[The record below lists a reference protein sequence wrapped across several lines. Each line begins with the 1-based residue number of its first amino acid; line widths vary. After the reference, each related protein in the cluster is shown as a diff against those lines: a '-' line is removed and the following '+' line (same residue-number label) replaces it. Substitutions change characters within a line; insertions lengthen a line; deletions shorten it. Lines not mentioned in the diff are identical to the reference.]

1 MVRLVRVAHYFA
13 DESMQGTMQRIR
25 QGAIDEGWKIF
36 FQDIPVSQEFKDYLE
51 RIAKVMPKLKYAPYE
66 IAYVNRTV
74 FDETGTYQTTKSF
87 RLAKSILLYMD
98 EYPFELGR
106 ASYGD
111 HSVNGSG
118 EETYAVYSRRI
129 QNAKY
134 ATHRDQHFMI
144 MSSDMEKSVKNVRKY
159 VVPYTARELARALY
173 DPFHTGAGRALQKA
187 QSDVG
192 EAIKTVK
199 YNDRALVT
207 EIQHLIKMGVQFTT
221 PEFTELAKNL
231 PSLTE
236 QLVTEKQR
244 KPDGIFVAFK
254 QVGDETYADMCYVSD
269 VRNCYQPK
277 FSNEVSEL
285 VKVSELPEEIA
296 GNIAVLNI
304 LQNDAYV
311 DGVGAKIDNTHFWLE
326 RG

>member
-1 MVRLVRVAHYFA
+1 MVRLVRMSHYFD
-13 DESMQGTMQRIR
+13 DESSQARAKTIPQL
-25 QGAIDEGWKIF
+25 AKDDGWKIF
-36 FQDIPVSQEFKDYLE
+36 FQGTPVSQELNDYLE
-51 RIAKVMPKLKYAPYE
+51 GIVKVMPKLKFAPYD
-66 IAYVNRTV
+66 IAYANKTV
-74 FDETGTYQTTKSF
+74 FDESGTYQTTKSF
-87 RLAKSILLYMD
+87 RLAKSFLLYMD

-106 ASYGD
+106 ASHGD

-129 QNAKY
+129 NNAKY

-144 MSSDMEKSVKNVRKY
+144 MASDMGKAIKNIRKY

-173 DPFHTGAGRALQKA
+173 DPFHTGVSRALQKA

-207 EIQHLIKMGVQFTT
+207 EIQHLMKMGVQFST
-221 PEFTELAKNL
+221 PEFVELAKNL

-236 QLVTEKQR
+236 QLVTEKNR
-244 KPDGIFVAFK
+244 KPDGMFVAFK
-254 QVGDETYADMCYVSD
+254 QIGDETYADICVTSD
-269 VRNCYQPK
+269 VRNSYQPK
-277 FSNEVSEL
+277 FTEDIQT
-285 VKVSELPEEIA
+285 VKVSDLPQEIA

-311 DGVGAKIDNTHFWLE
+311 DGVGAKIDDTHFWLE

>member
-1 MVRLVRVAHYFA
+1 MVRLVRMSHYFA
-13 DESMQGTMQRIR
+13 DEGMQGRLANIKEDATT
-25 QGAIDEGWKIF
+25 EGWKIL
-36 FQDIPVSQEFKDYLE
+36 FQGVPVSQELNDYLE
-51 RIAKVMPKLKYAPYE
+51 GIVKVMPNLKFTPYE
-66 IAYVNRTV
+66 IAYANKTV
-74 FDETGTYQTTKSF
+74 FDDTGTYQTTKSF

-106 ASYGD
+106 VSFGD
-111 HSVNGSG
+111 HSVNGAG

-129 QNAKY
+129 NNAKY

-144 MSSDMEKSVKNVRKY
+144 MANDMSKAIKNVRKY

-173 DPFHTGAGRALQKA
+173 DPFHTGVGRALQKA
-187 QSDVG
+187 QNDVG

-207 EIQHLIKMGVQFTT
+207 EIQHLMKMGVQFTT
-221 PEFTELAKNL
+221 PEFAELAKNL

-236 QLVTEKQR
+236 QLVTEKNR
-244 KPDGIFVAFK
+244 KPDGMFVAFK
-254 QVGDETYADMCYVSD
+254 QIGDETYVDVCVVAD
-269 VRNCYQPK
+269 VRGSYQPK
-277 FSNEVSEL
+277 FTEDMQTI
-285 VKVSELPEEIA
+285 KVSDLPQEIA

-311 DGVGAKIDNTHFWLE
+311 DGVGAKIDDTHFWLE

>member
-1 MVRLVRVAHYFA
+1 MTRLVRVAHYFA
-13 DESMQGTMQRIR
+13 DESMQGTMQRIK
-25 QGAIDEGWKIF
+25 QTAIDEGWKVF
-36 FQDIPVSQEFKDYLE
+36 FQGIPVSQEFNDYLE
-51 RIAKVMPKLKYAPYE
+51 GIAKVMPKLKFAPYE
-66 IAYVNRTV
+66 IAYANKTV
-74 FDETGTYQTTKSF
+74 FDESGTYQTTKSF

-111 HSVNGSG
+111 HSVNTSG

-129 QNAKY
+129 SNAKY
-134 ATHRDQHFMI
+134 AQHRDQHHMI
-144 MSSDMEKSVKNVRKY
+144 MASDMSKAIKNIRKY

-173 DPFHTGAGRALQKA
+173 DPFFTGVGRALQKA

-199 YNDRALVT
+199 YNDRALIT
-207 EIQHLIKMGVQFTT
+207 EIQHLMKMGVQFST
-221 PEFTELAKNL
+221 PEFAELAKTL

-236 QLVTEKQR
+236 QLVTEKNR
-244 KPDGIFVAFK
+244 KPDGMFVAFK
-254 QVGDETYADMCYVSD
+254 QIGEETYADICVASD
-269 VRNCYQPK
+269 VRSSYQPK
-277 FSNEVSEL
+277 FTEDIQT
-285 VKVSELPEEIA
+285 VKVSDLPQEIA

-311 DGVGAKIDNTHFWLE
+311 DGVGAKIDDTHFWLE

>member
-13 DESMQGTMQRIR
+13 DESMQSTMQRIK
-25 QGAIDEGWKIF
+25 QTAIDEGWKIF
-36 FQDIPVSQEFKDYLE
+36 FQDIPVAQEFKDYLDG
-51 RIAKVMPKLKYAPYE
+51 IAKVMPNLKFAPYE
-66 IAYVNRTV
+66 IAYANKTV
-74 FDETGTYQTTKSF
+74 FDESGTYQTTKSF

-118 EETYAVYSRRI
+118 DETYAVYSRRI
-129 QNAKY
+129 SNAKY

-144 MSSDMEKSVKNVRKY
+144 MANDMSKAIKNVRKY

-173 DPFHTGAGRALQKA
+173 DPFHTGVSRALQKA
-187 QSDVG
+187 QNDVG

-207 EIQHLIKMGVQFTT
+207 EIQHLMKLGVQFTT
-221 PEFTELAKNL
+221 PEFAELAKNL

-236 QLVTEKQR
+236 QLVTEKNR
-244 KPDGIFVAFK
+244 KPDGMFVAFK
-254 QVGDETYADMCYVSD
+254 QIGDETYVDVCVAAD
-269 VRNCYQPK
+269 VRNSYQPK
-277 FSNEVSEL
+277 FTEDMQTI
-285 VKVSELPEEIA
+285 KVSDLPPEIA

-311 DGVGAKIDNTHFWLE
+311 DGVGAKIDDTHFWLE